1 MTSSHRAL
9 PTPDSSTIRIL
20 ISDDHP
26 FMREGL
32 AAVLD
37 YKPDMTVVGQ
47 ACNGHEAIELFRHH
61 QPDVTL
67 MDLRMPELS
76 GVDAIAIICAEFAT
90 ARIIVL
96 TTYDGDED
104 IYRGLRAG
112 AKGYV
117 LKDAEPDELTTAIRV
132 VYSGQ
137 QYIPPA
143 VGAKLAQRMG
153 SPELS
158 DRELEVLRQMAT
170 GKSNLEISAALS
182 IAEGT
187 VKFHVKNILS
197 KLGVSDRTQAMVVAL
212 KRGIITL

>member
-1 MTSSHRAL
+1 MTHLSRQ
-9 PTPDSSTIRIL
+9 PSTLVSVPIRVL

-47 ACNGHEAIELFRHH
+47 ACNGREAVELFCQH
-61 QPDVTL
+61 QPDITL

-76 GVDAIAIICAEFAT
+76 GVEAIAIICAEFAT

-143 VGAKLAQRMG
+143 VGAKLAERLG

-158 DRELEVLRQMAT
+158 DRELEVLRLMAT
-170 GKSNLEISAALS
+170 GKSNLEISTALS

-197 KLGVSDRTQAMVVAL
+197 KLAVGDRTQAMIVAL

>member
-1 MTSSHRAL
+1 MTHPHHSS
-9 PTPDSSTIRIL
+9 PTPDSCAIRVL
-20 ISDDHP
+20 IGDDHP

-32 AAVLD
+32 AAVID
-37 YKPDMTVVGQ
+37 YKPDMTIVGQ
-47 ACNGHEAIELFRHH
+47 ACNGHEAVELFRQH

-67 MDLRMPELS
+67 MDLRMPEMD
-76 GVDAIAIICAEFAT
+76 GVKAIATICAEFAD

-96 TTYDGDED
+96 TTYDSDED

-117 LKDAEPDELTTAIRV
+117 LKDAEPDELLTAIRAV
-132 VYSGQ
+132 HNGK

-143 VGAKLAQRMG
+143 VGAKLAERLQ

-158 DRELEVLRQMAT
+158 QRELEVLRLMAR
-170 GKSNLEISAALS
+170 GKSNLEISTVLG

-197 KLGVSDRTQAMVVAL
+197 KLAVGDRTQAMIVAL

>member
-1 MTSSHRAL
+1 MTTKSF
-9 PTPDSSTIRIL
+9 PTGDLAPIRIL
-20 ISDDHP
+20 ICDDHP

-37 YKPDMTVVGQ
+37 FKPDMQVVGQ
-47 ACNGHEAIELFRHH
+47 ACNGREAIELFRQH

-67 MDLRMPELS
+67 MDLRMPELG
-76 GVDAIAIICAEFAT
+76 GVEAIASICAEFT
-90 ARIIVL
+90 NTRIIVL

-117 LKDAEPDELTTAIRV
+117 LKDAEPDELMAAIRTV
-132 VYSGQ
+132 HGGQ

-143 VGAKLAQRMG
+143 VGAKLAERMG

-158 DRELEVLRQMAT
+158 DREMEVLRLMAT
-170 GKSNLEISAALS
+170 GKSNLEISAVLS

-197 KLGVSDRTQAMVVAL
+197 KLAVGDRTQAMMVAL